1 MKPRVT
7 SHRSLDQVHESRKKK
22 GEKLQ
27 QLILT
32 HSDTQKKERVMIKG
46 RRTRCCHCL
55 LDKPD
60 NNSTFSSWA
69 HSTVSCQHLLTV
81 QSDFHHGKHRYRAL
95 ERGRER
101 ECATEIERERARERE
116 RAIERRGRETGGSEW
131 APVVTERPC
140 FSRCWWTHLHREE
153 GGSNKQS
160 MRKECGRGRD
170 RGMEGRL
177 NSVLFSALT
186 PCQPFP
192 ELVSTLGMW
201 LKRGM

>member
-1 MKPRVT
+1 MLLWTFLKDSTSLLKSQGQSWTAVSFNHAMLTQESHLYVNHKPV
-7 SHRSLDQVHESRKKK
+7 
-22 GEKLQ
+22 
-27 QLILT
+27 
-32 HSDTQKKERVMIKG
+32 TQKLAMKM
-46 RRTRCCHCL
+46 
-55 LDKPD
+55 
-60 NNSTFSSWA
+60 W
-69 HSTVSCQHLLTV
+69 
-81 QSDFHHGKHRYRAL
+81 
-95 ERGRER
+95 
-101 ECATEIERERARERE
+101 RERARERE